1 MDINLFS
8 KAYMHKVIADFFN
21 IDRIKRECQ
30 ESSSSWHGY
39 MVAVEEGEIV
49 GCIGGACEDD
59 IGFIYIFMSSQRE
72 KEME

>member
-1 MDINLFS
+1 M
-8 KAYMHKVIADFFN
+8 ADFFN

-49 GCIGGACEDD
+49 GCIGWACEDD
-59 IGFIYIFMSSQRE
+59 IGFIYILYVKSERKGNGIGSALID
-72 KEME
+72 